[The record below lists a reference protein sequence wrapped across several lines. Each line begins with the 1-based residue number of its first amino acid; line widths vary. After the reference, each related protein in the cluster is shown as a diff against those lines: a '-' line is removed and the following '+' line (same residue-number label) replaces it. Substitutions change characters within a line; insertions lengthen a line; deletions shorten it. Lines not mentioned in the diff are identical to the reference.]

1 MAVRA
6 RRHQRGW
13 RLVDLAAAAGV
24 GATACSLLE
33 RGLGGRLSVRAARA
47 IAGAVDLPLM
57 WDIGWH
63 RQDVDRVLDADHSA
77 LAGHLTHRLSGFGWA
92 VRSEVS
98 FNQYGDRGRIDIV
111 AFHPGYRILLIVEI
125 KTAIVDAQAMLGAL
139 DVKAR
144 VGLAVGRQLG
154 WEARQVVPA
163 LVILDGSTARRH
175 VRTLEPLLNRFNLR
189 GRAAVDWLRQPDVPA
204 NGLLFLTEL
213 PPNAGSDIRTL
224 TAQDGNAGKRR
235 TGSEGRTSYIS
246 PSNAGCGMRSGLSR
260 RYPRR

>member
-33 RGLGGRLSVRAARA
+33 RGLSGQLSVRVTRA

-57 WDIGWH
+57 WDIGWQ
-63 RQDVDRVLDADHSA
+63 RQEVDRLLDADHSA
-77 LAGHLTHRLSGFGWA
+77 LAAYLAQRLGRLGWT

-98 FNQYGDRGRIDIV
+98 FNQYGDRGRIDLV
-111 AFHPGYRILLIVEI
+111 AFHPVTRTLLIIEI

-144 VGLAVGRQLG
+144 VGRAVARQLG
-154 WEARQVVPA
+154 WEARRVVPA

-175 VRTLEPLLNRFNLR
+175 VRALEPLLTRFDLR
-189 GRAAVDWLRQPDVPA
+189 GRRAVDWLRQPDVPV
-204 NGLLFLTEL
+204 NGLLFLTKF
-213 PPNAGSDIRTL
+213 PSNAGSDVRR
-224 TAQDGNAGKRR
+224 AGRRRVRVPGANPRSRNATQRPR
-235 TGSEGRTSYIS
+235 S
-246 PSNAGCGMRSGLSR
+246 AGHGG
-260 RYPRR
+260 

>member
-33 RGLGGRLSVRAARA
+33 RGLGGRLSVRVARA

-63 RQDVDRVLDADHSA
+63 RQEVDRLLDADHSA
-77 LAGHLTHRLSGFGWA
+77 LAAHLTQRLSAFGWA

-98 FNQYGDRGRIDIV
+98 FNQYGDRGRMDLV
-111 AFHPGYRILLIVEI
+111 GFHPVEGVLLIVEI
-125 KTAIVDAQAMLGAL
+125 KTAVVDAQAMLGAL

-144 VGLAVGRQLG
+144 VGRTIARQLG
-154 WEARQVVPA
+154 WEARRVVPA

-175 VRTLEPLLNRFNLR
+175 VRALEPLLNRFDLR
-189 GRAAVDWLRQPDVPA
+189 GRAAVDWLRQPILPA
-204 NGLLFLTEL
+204 NGLLFLTNF
-213 PPNAGSDIRTL
+213 PSNAGSDVRR
-224 TAQDGNAGKRR
+224 AGRRRVRVRGPNPRSGNAAQQPRKAWD
-235 TGSEGRTSYIS
+235 
-246 PSNAGCGMRSGLSR
+246 AG
-260 RYPRR
+260 